1 MSEKT
6 TCPSKCIWSRLFTG
20 VFAFVLL
27 AAVPVLAVLVL
38 GADVYSLVPAEEE
51 PVQSPLTWDVPT
63 TNLLKLKPAPNTG
76 TLALANADAVLLSK
90 WKYSFDLSTALEL
103 GGAGS
108 TASSSGPST
117 TTLELTLLVALFAL
131 QDNLLASASPT
142 LAPMLLTLFTQ
153 QNTILAELL
162 GLPTTG
168 F

>member
-6 TCPSKCIWSRLFTG
+6 TCPSKCLWSRLFAG
-20 VFAFVLL
+20 VFASVLL
-27 AAVPVLAVLVL
+27 AAVPVLALLVL
-38 GADVYSLVPAEEE
+38 GADVYSLVPAAGEV
-51 PVQSPLTWDVPT
+51 VQSPLTFDAPT
-63 TNLLKLKPAPNTG
+63 TNLLKLKPAQSG
-76 TLALANADAVLLSK
+76 SGEGLAKANAEAVLLSK
-90 WKYSFDLSTALEL
+90 WKYSFDLFTTLN
-103 GGAGS
+103 GGVGS
-108 TASSSGPST
+108 TGTSVDPN
-117 TTLELTLLVALFAL
+117 LLLLTALFAL

>member
-6 TCPSKCIWSRLFTG
+6 TCPSKCHWSRLFTG
-20 VFAFVLL
+20 VFASVLL
-27 AAVPVLAVLVL
+27 AAVPVLALLVL
-38 GADVYSLVPAEEE
+38 GADVYSLVPADGDL
-51 PVQSPLTWDVPT
+51 VQSPLTFDAPT
-63 TNLLKLKPAPNTG
+63 TKLLKVKPAQTASG
-76 TLALANADAVLLSK
+76 EGLAKANVEAVLLSK
-90 WKYSFDLSTALEL
+90 WKYSSDLFTMLD
-103 GGAGS
+103 GGAGNN
-108 TASSSGPST
+108 GNKVDPN
-117 TTLELTLLVALFAL
+117 LLLLTALFAL